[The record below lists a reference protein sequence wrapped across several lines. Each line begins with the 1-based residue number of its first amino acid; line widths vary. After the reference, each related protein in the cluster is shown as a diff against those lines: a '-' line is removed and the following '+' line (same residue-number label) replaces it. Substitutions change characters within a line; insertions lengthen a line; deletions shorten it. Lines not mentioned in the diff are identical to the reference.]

1 MNCMTAETIDKQ
13 PLTFRIAHWFGFGFA
28 GVFILYGVVSAILA
42 VLDRNYAN
50 LGVPILMAVVGG
62 ILMIFPYA
70 FKGKKIWGWGGL
82 MVIYLGTILFALM
95 DLARWE
101 SLVLL
106 ILAFIALVALVVP
119 PTREYLKSR

>member
-1 MNCMTAETIDKQ
+1 MNSMNAETIDKR
-13 PLTFRIAHWFGFGFA
+13 PITFHITHWYGFGFA
-28 GVFILYGVVSAILA
+28 GVFILYGVVSSILA
-42 VLDRNYAN
+42 VLDRNYAQ
-50 LGVPILMAVVGG
+50 LGIPILMAVIGG

-70 FKGKKIWGWGGL
+70 FKGKKLWGWAGL

-101 SLVLL
+101 SVVLL

-119 PTREYLKSR
+119 QTREYIKT

>member
-1 MNCMTAETIDKQ
+1 MNSETIDKR
-13 PLTFRIAHWFGFGFA
+13 PITFHIAHWYGFGFA
-28 GVFILYGVVSAILA
+28 GVFILYGVVSSILA
-42 VLDRNYAN
+42 VLDRNYAQ

-70 FKGKKIWGWGGL
+70 FKGRKLWGWAGL
-82 MVIYLGTILFALM
+82 MVIYLGTILFSLM

-119 PTREYLKSR
+119 QTRDYIKGK